1 MKKPT
6 GRTGEN
12 GDRICQCIVIK
23 KNIMRKTHS
32 GFLGVSSDED
42 DVATNVLLGSADE
55 GGWTM
60 RLMTMLLRRGLS

>member
-1 MKKPT
+1 
-6 GRTGEN
+6 
-12 GDRICQCIVIK
+12 
-23 KNIMRKTHS
+23 MRKTHS

-42 DVATNVLLGSADE
+42 DVATNALLGSADE